1 MFENMDVDVLAG
13 IPFMATND
21 ISIPPPHPSANDTV
35 YTYESA
41 ITTTINLQ
49 NNLKAR
55 RLMCSVP

>member
-13 IPFMATND
+13 VPFMATND
-21 ISIPPPHPSANDTV
+21 ISIPPPPSANDTV

-55 RLMCSVP
+55 LMCSVP

>member
-1 MFENMDVDVLAG
+1 MDVDVLAG

-21 ISIPPPHPSANDTV
+21 ISIPPPYPSANDTV

-49 NNLKAR
+49 NNVKA

>member
-1 MFENMDVDVLAG
+1 MDVDVLAG

-21 ISIPPPHPSANDTV
+21 ISIPPPYPSANDTV